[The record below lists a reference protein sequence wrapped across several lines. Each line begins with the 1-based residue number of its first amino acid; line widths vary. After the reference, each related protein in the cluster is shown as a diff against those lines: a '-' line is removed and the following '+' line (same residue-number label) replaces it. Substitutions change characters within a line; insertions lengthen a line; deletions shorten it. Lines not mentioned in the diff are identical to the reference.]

1 MERYK
6 REFLGVGGGGAGAPA
21 ASAAGAGAGTLAA
34 VGEGRAGEEEEEE
47 EEEAIGPAMPPP
59 SHAGASSSSS
69 SSSSSSAAGGGGGGG
84 GGAAAAAAASS
95 AYGSF
100 LLPGEGAAI
109 ASYVQANKRVPRRGE
124 VSWDGAQIDHLESV
138 GYVMSGNRHKR
149 MNEVRIRKEN
159 QVYSA
164 EEKRALA
171 LCQFEQQQ
179 EREAKVMESFR
190 AMLQKVKGGAGGAA
204 AGGAAAS
211 AGGGGGGGGGGGDQ

>member
-1 MERYK
+1 M
-6 REFLGVGGGGAGAPA
+6 GGGSGGAAA
-21 ASAAGAGAGTLAA
+21 ASSAGAGAGAA
-34 VGEGRAGEEEEEE
+34 GQQRQEEEEED
-47 EEEAIGPAMPPP
+47 EEEAIGPSMPPP
-59 SHAGASSSSS
+59 SLAGAAATAAAT
-69 SSSSSSAAGGGGGGG
+69 SSSAAGAAASAAA
-84 GGAAAAAAASS
+84 GGAAGAPPPS
-95 AYGSF
+95 AYGAF

-179 EREAKVMESFR
+179 EREAKVMENFR
-190 AMLQKVKGGAGGAA
+190 AMLQKVKGGAGAGGG
-204 AGGAAAS
+204 AGGAAGAEK
-211 AGGGGGGGGGGGDQ
+211 